1 MSSFDGRSY
10 GGSSSPLITQRS
22 EPGSHSPSDSSLSL
36 SPEPYHNHLS
46 PLPHPHDS
54 VSVNSSVSSC
64 GYQTALSRSPSNGS
78 VSEERDGNK
87 ESSHDKPCS
96 LSLSRDVP
104 SREEGKM
111 GTPMN
116 QHIKM
121 LESHIVVVTP
131 PQESSTD
138 SLKWVGSIQE
148 SITSHLSTILSSG
161 NDEQV
166 SEV

>member
-1 MSSFDGRSY
+1 MSSFDGRSC
-10 GGSSSPLITQRS
+10 GGSPSPLVTQQP
-22 EPGSHSPSDSSLSL
+22 EPGSHSASDSSLSL
-36 SPEPYHNHLS
+36 SPEPFHNYLS
-46 PLPHPHDS
+46 PIPHPHDS

-78 VSEERDGNK
+78 VSDGNK
-87 ESSHDKPCS
+87 ESSYDKPCS

-104 SREEGKM
+104 SREGRI
-111 GTPMN
+111 GIPVN
-116 QHIKM
+116 QHVKM

-166 SEV
+166 SNKV